1 MARVS
6 VIIPVYNT
14 KEYLARCVDS
24 VLNQTFGDI
33 SVILVDDGST
43 DGSALVCDSYAKD
56 IRIKVIHK
64 ENGGLSS
71 ARNSGIAMAESE
83 YICFVDSDDYLPKNA
98 IERLMSEADKNTD
111 VVICGYFLDYGTKL
125 KENYAKG
132 GNYNIDNIGD
142 AFAELKAKHI
152 FDPAWNKLIRLEFL
166 KENNILFKEGEL
178 YEDTEFNINILKS
191 KSNIK
196 VISDCLY
203 YYVQRQGSITKRFNP
218 EKLETLKSRA
228 LDLIDLSL
236 MFNNKQAYAY
246 CNYFYIKYLFS
257 SFINFNF
264 KGSNLSK
271 SQIKAIIKAEIEDPV
286 FLKTI
291 NEAKGISR
299 MENAVILIAKTKNVN
314 IIYWFSK
321 ILFKVR

>member
-6 VIIPVYNT
+6 VVIPVYNT
-14 KEYLARCVDS
+14 KEYLARCVNS

-43 DGSALVCDSYAKD
+43 DTSNIVCDSFKTD
-56 IRIKVIHK
+56 TRVSVIHK

-71 ARNSGIAMAESE
+71 ARNAGIALAEGE
-83 YICFVDSDDYLPKNA
+83 FVCFVDSDDYLPPNA
-98 IERLMSEADKNTD
+98 IERLVLAANADTD
-111 VVICGYFLDYGTKL
+111 LVICGYFLDYGTK
-125 KENYAKG
+125 KKANYVKS
-132 GNYNIDNIGD
+132 GNYTLNNIGGT
-142 AFAELKAKHI
+142 FAELKAKHI
-152 FDPAWNKLIRLEFL
+152 FDPAWNKLIRLDFL

-178 YEDTEFNINILKS
+178 YEDTEFTTRLFKS
-191 KSNIK
+191 SPNIK

-203 YYVQRQGSITKRFNP
+203 YYVQRQGSITKRFNAQ
-218 EKLETLKSRA
+218 KLATLKCRA

-236 MFNNKQAYAY
+236 MLNNKQAFSY
-246 CNYFYIKYLFS
+246 CNYFYVKYLFS

-264 KGSNLSK
+264 KSCNLSK
-271 SQIKAIIKAEIEDPV
+271 SQIKAVIKAEIEDPA
-286 FLKTI
+286 FLKII
-291 NEAKGISR
+291 NEAKGISLLER
-299 MENAVILIAKTKNVN
+299 LVVLVAKTKSVN